1 MPLGGIFDYNYPTSK
16 LRRGRVQGGGR
27 ICPTLMA
34 GESMVLV
41 YEEIYEIIGSDKD
54 KK

>member
-1 MPLGGIFDYNYPTSK
+1 MAVCK
-16 LRRGRVQGGGR
+16 GGGR